1 MLQYELLS
9 PGIKGTKFRETYRS
23 SLPEEFGALENFA
36 KFAEKHR
43 FSTKVTGL
51 QPSTLLKTRLWH
63 RCFPVSFAKFLITTF
78 SAEYP
83 PWPLLYIKLSRTSV
97 VKNCQ
102 NWNGKFSKIMYYS
115 IQWLCSFPQSLFMQ
129 FYINSAF
136 FLNFLGRFIKTNKT

>member
-1 MLQYELLS
+1 MTFLLS

-43 FSTKVTGL
+43 FSTKVTAL

-78 SAEYP
+78 STEYP
-83 PWPLLYIKLSRTSV
+83 PWLLLYIKLYVLQLSKI
-97 VKNCQ
+97 VKIEMENCQ
-102 NWNGKFSKIMYYS
+102 KLCIIPFKDYAVFLKVS
-115 IQWLCSFPQSLFMQ
+115 LCSFTL
-129 FYINSAF
+129 ILHF
-136 FLNFLGRFIKTNKT
+136 FLTF

>member
-1 MLQYELLS
+1 MTFLLS

-51 QPSTLLKTRLWH
+51 QPSTLLKTRL
-63 RCFPVSFAKFLITTF
+63 CFPVSFAKFLITTF
-78 SAEYP
+78 STEYP
-83 PWPLLYIKLSRTSV
+83 PWLLLYIKLSRTSV

-102 NWNGKFSKIMYYS
+102 NWNGKLSKIMHYS
-115 IQWLCSFPQSLFMQ
+115 IQRLCSFLHSLFMQ

-136 FLNFLGRFIKTNKT
+136 FLNFLGTFIKTNKT